1 VVSPTYVPDLGHAVL
16 DLLVDGDSGIRHLAN
31 PGALSWS
38 ELARGALRR
47 GGYDPALVEEAA
59 GEASLNTAL
68 TSERGLLLPP
78 LESALDRFF
87 RDSEVDWALPHQAAV
102 AAE

>member
-1 VVSPTYVPDLGHAVL
+1 VL
-16 DLLVDGDSGIRHLAN
+16 DLLIDGDSGIRHLAN

-38 ELARGALRR
+38 ELARSALRR
-47 GGYDPALVEEAA
+47 GGYDAALVEEAA
-59 GEASLNTAL
+59 SEAPLTTAL
-68 TSERGLLLPP
+68 MSERGLLLPP

-87 RDSEVDWALPHQAAV
+87 RDSEVDWALPDRAAV

>member
-1 VVSPTYVPDLGHAVL
+1 
-16 DLLVDGDSGIRHLAN
+16 
-31 PGALSWS
+31 
-38 ELARGALRR
+38 
-47 GGYDPALVEEAA
+47 VEEAA
-59 GEASLNTAL
+59 GEAPLNTAL

-87 RDSEVDWALPHQAAV
+87 RDSEVDWALPDRAAV